1 MSVFIKKVKSVDV
14 RMIITEEKILSNID
28 KVTKLVDPKS
38 KRKIIKLEE
47 DAYFKDLVESITQY
61 LTEYPNKNNFPAEVY
76 QEAYKLVEY
85 ATEQFD
91 LNNKEI
97 ENLIR
102 KREENIKM
110 SVLLKEAFDTVK
122 LKEAYWIDKLDRYE
136 GKFNKTI
143 AEALTVIAN
152 ESMKTKEELEAAE
165 KVIKSKISNLESNLF
180 IEVDMER
187 VEDRSKALSFIGIE
201 IAEAL
206 KKIPSPNKY
215 SVIKIE
221 KENINNAVKE
231 ELQENVVVKVDTN
244 EEKQDQDKD
253 KEEKVI
259 NINEKKDEVEEES
272 ENNVVEEIEFEET
285 KENEETIKLD
295 SEIETELVKNNET
308 KETKEES
315 FLELDEV
322 LKEKQEE
329 INTLAEDEEEKLK
342 STIRI
347 DTIKNEIFNNENS
360 LVDTDEKI
368 AFSEFTLDENTGQVV
383 LAKKEAGQNIFEETK
398 KIEVI
403 SINNDSDLDNGYFK
417 FIEDTRVEVKESFLG
432 SIVNAFKSLFGIKN
446 SNPALNEGMNGNR

>member
-97 ENLIR
+97 ENLIK

-143 AEALTVIAN
+143 AESLTVIAN

-244 EEKQDQDKD
+244 EEKQDQDK
-253 KEEKVI
+253 EEKVI
-259 NINEKKDEVEEES
+259 NINEKKNEVEEES

-285 KENEETIKLD
+285 KENEEKIKLD
-295 SEIETELVKNNET
+295 SEIETESLKNSEI
-308 KETKEES
+308 KEAKEES

-360 LVDTDEKI
+360 IIDKEEKI
-368 AFSEFTLDENTGQVV
+368 AFEEFALDENTGQVV

-446 SNPALNEGMNGNR
+446 SNPALNEGMNENR

>member
-244 EEKQDQDKD
+244 EEKQD
-253 KEEKVI
+253 KEETVI
-259 NINEKKDEVEEES
+259 NINEKKDEDKEES

-295 SEIETELVKNNET
+295 SKIETESLKNNET
-308 KETKEES
+308 KEAKEES

-360 LVDTDEKI
+360 IIDKEEKI

-446 SNPALNEGMNGNR
+446 SNPALNEGMNENR

>member
-97 ENLIR
+97 ENLIK

-244 EEKQDQDKD
+244 EEKQDQDK
-253 KEEKVI
+253 EEKVI
-259 NINEKKDEVEEES
+259 NINEKKNEVEEES

-285 KENEETIKLD
+285 KENEEKIKLD
-295 SEIETELVKNNET
+295 SEIETESLKNSEM
-308 KETKEES
+308 KEAKEES

-329 INTLAEDEEEKLK
+329 INTLVEDEEEKLK

-360 LVDTDEKI
+360 IIDKEEKI
-368 AFSEFTLDENTGQVV
+368 AFEEFALDENTGQVV

-417 FIEDTRVEVKESFLG
+417 FIKDTRVEVKESFLG

-446 SNPALNEGMNGNR
+446 SNPALNEGMNENR

>member
-244 EEKQDQDKD
+244 EEKQDQDK
-253 KEEKVI
+253 EEKVI
-259 NINEKKDEVEEES
+259 NINEKKNEVEEES

-285 KENEETIKLD
+285 KENEEKIKLD
-295 SEIETELVKNNET
+295 SEIETESLKNSEI
-308 KETKEES
+308 KEAKEES

-322 LKEKQEE
+322 WKEKQEE

-360 LVDTDEKI
+360 LVDKEEKI
-368 AFSEFTLDENTGQVV
+368 AFEEFTLDENTGQVV

-446 SNPALNEGMNGNR
+446 SNPALNEGMNENR

>member
-244 EEKQDQDKD
+244 EEKQDK
-253 KEEKVI
+253 
-259 NINEKKDEVEEES
+259 EES

-295 SEIETELVKNNET
+295 SKIETESLNNNET
-308 KETKEES
+308 KEAKEES

-360 LVDTDEKI
+360 LVDKDEKI

-383 LAKKEAGQNIFEETK
+383 LANKEEGQNIFEETK

-446 SNPALNEGMNGNR
+446 SNPALNEGMNENR

>member
-244 EEKQDQDKD
+244 EEKQDK
-253 KEEKVI
+253 
-259 NINEKKDEVEEES
+259 EES

-295 SEIETELVKNNET
+295 SKIETESLNNNET
-308 KETKEES
+308 KEAKEES

-360 LVDTDEKI
+360 LVDKDEKI

-383 LAKKEAGQNIFEETK
+383 LAKKEAEQNIFEETK

>member
-244 EEKQDQDKD
+244 EEKQDQDK
-253 KEEKVI
+253 EEKVI
-259 NINEKKDEVEEES
+259 NINEKKDEDKVES
-272 ENNVVEEIEFEET
+272 ENNLVEEIEFEET

-308 KETKEES
+308 KEAKEEN

-360 LVDTDEKI
+360 IVDKEEKI

-383 LAKKEAGQNIFEETK
+383 LAKKEEGQNIFEETK

-446 SNPALNEGMNGNR
+446 SNPALNEGMNENR

>member
-244 EEKQDQDKD
+244 EEKQD
-253 KEEKVI
+253 KEESVI
-259 NINEKKDEVEEES
+259 NINEKKDEDKVES

-285 KENEETIKLD
+285 KENEEKIKLD
-295 SEIETELVKNNET
+295 SKIETESLKDSEI
-308 KETKEES
+308 KEAKEES

-360 LVDTDEKI
+360 IIDKEEKI
-368 AFSEFTLDENTGQVV
+368 DFEEFTLDENTGQVV
-383 LAKKEAGQNIFEETK
+383 LAKKEEGQNIFEETK

-446 SNPALNEGMNGNR
+446 SNPALNEGMNENR

>member
-244 EEKQDQDKD
+244 EEKQDQDK
-253 KEEKVI
+253 EEKVI
-259 NINEKKDEVEEES
+259 NINEKKNEVEEES

-285 KENEETIKLD
+285 KENEEKIKLD
-295 SEIETELVKNNET
+295 SEIETESLKNSEI
-308 KETKEES
+308 KEAKEES

-360 LVDTDEKI
+360 LVDKEEKI
-368 AFSEFTLDENTGQVV
+368 AFEEFTLDENTGQVV

-446 SNPALNEGMNGNR
+446 SNPALNEGMNENR

>member
-244 EEKQDQDKD
+244 EEKQDQDK
-253 KEEKVI
+253 EEKVI
-259 NINEKKDEVEEES
+259 NINEKKDEDKVES

-295 SEIETELVKNNET
+295 SEIETELIKNNET
-308 KETKEES
+308 KEAKEES

-360 LVDTDEKI
+360 LVDKEEKI
-368 AFSEFTLDENTGQVV
+368 AFEEFTLDENTGQVV

-446 SNPALNEGMNGNR
+446 SNPALNEGMNENR

>member
-244 EEKQDQDKD
+244 EEKQD
-253 KEEKVI
+253 KEETVI
-259 NINEKKDEVEEES
+259 NINEKKDEDKEES
-272 ENNVVEEIEFEET
+272 ENNVVEEIEFEEI
-285 KENEETIKLD
+285 KENEERIKLD
-295 SEIETELVKNNET
+295 SKIETESLKNNET
-308 KETKEES
+308 KEAKEES

-360 LVDTDEKI
+360 IIDKEEKI
-368 AFSEFTLDENTGQVV
+368 AFEEFTLDENTGQVV
-383 LAKKEAGQNIFEETK
+383 LAKKEVGQNIFEETK

-417 FIEDTRVEVKESFLG
+417 FIEDIRVEVKESFLG

-446 SNPALNEGMNGNR
+446 SNPALNEGMNENR

>member
-97 ENLIR
+97 ENLIK

-244 EEKQDQDKD
+244 EEKQDQDK
-253 KEEKVI
+253 EEKVI
-259 NINEKKDEVEEES
+259 NINEKKNEVEEES

-285 KENEETIKLD
+285 KENEEKIKLD
-295 SEIETELVKNNET
+295 SEIETESLKNSEI
-308 KETKEES
+308 KEAKEES

-360 LVDTDEKI
+360 IIDKEEKI
-368 AFSEFTLDENTGQVV
+368 AFEEFALDENTGQVV

-446 SNPALNEGMNGNR
+446 SNPALNEGMNENR

>member
-244 EEKQDQDKD
+244 EEKQD
-253 KEEKVI
+253 KEETVI
-259 NINEKKDEVEEES
+259 NINEKKDEDKEES

-383 LAKKEAGQNIFEETK
+383 LAKKEEEQNIFEETK

>member
-61 LTEYPNKNNFPAEVY
+61 LTEYP
-76 QEAYKLVEY
+76 EAYKLVEY

-244 EEKQDQDKD
+244 EEKQDQDK
-253 KEEKVI
+253 EEKVI
-259 NINEKKDEVEEES
+259 NINEKKDEDKVES
-272 ENNVVEEIEFEET
+272 ENNLVEEIEFEET

-308 KETKEES
+308 KEAKEEN

-360 LVDTDEKI
+360 IVDKEEKI

-383 LAKKEAGQNIFEETK
+383 LAKKEEGQNIFEETK

-446 SNPALNEGMNGNR
+446 SNPALNEGMNENR

>member
-244 EEKQDQDKD
+244 EEKQDQDK
-253 KEEKVI
+253 EEKVI
-259 NINEKKDEVEEES
+259 NINEKKDEDKVES
-272 ENNVVEEIEFEET
+272 ENNLVEEIEFEET

-308 KETKEES
+308 KEAKEES

-360 LVDTDEKI
+360 IVDKEEKI

-383 LAKKEAGQNIFEETK
+383 LAKKEEGQNIFEETK

-446 SNPALNEGMNGNR
+446 SNPALNEGMNENR

>member
-244 EEKQDQDKD
+244 EEKQDQDK
-253 KEEKVI
+253 EEKVI
-259 NINEKKDEVEEES
+259 NINEKKNEVEEES

-285 KENEETIKLD
+285 KENEEKIKLD
-295 SEIETELVKNNET
+295 SEIETESLKNSEM
-308 KETKEES
+308 KEAKEES

-329 INTLAEDEEEKLK
+329 INTLVEDEEEKLK

-360 LVDTDEKI
+360 IIDKEEKI
-368 AFSEFTLDENTGQVV
+368 AFEEFALDENTGQVV

-432 SIVNAFKSLFGIKN
+432 SIVNAFKSLFGIRN
-446 SNPALNEGMNGNR
+446 SNPALNEGMNENR

>member
-244 EEKQDQDKD
+244 EEKQDK
-253 KEEKVI
+253 
-259 NINEKKDEVEEES
+259 EES

-295 SEIETELVKNNET
+295 SKIETESLKNNET
-308 KETKEES
+308 KEAKEES

-446 SNPALNEGMNGNR
+446 SNPALNEGMNENR

>member
-244 EEKQDQDKD
+244 EEKQD
-253 KEEKVI
+253 KEETVI
-259 NINEKKDEVEEES
+259 NINEKKDEDKEES
-272 ENNVVEEIEFEET
+272 ENNVVEEIEFEEI
-285 KENEETIKLD
+285 KENEERIKLD
-295 SEIETELVKNNET
+295 SKIETESLKNNET
-308 KETKEES
+308 KEAKEES

-360 LVDTDEKI
+360 IVDKDEKI

-446 SNPALNEGMNGNR
+446 SNPALNEGMNENR

>member
-244 EEKQDQDKD
+244 EEKQD
-253 KEEKVI
+253 KEETVI
-259 NINEKKDEVEEES
+259 NINEKKDEDKEES

-295 SEIETELVKNNET
+295 SKIETESLKNNET
-308 KETKEES
+308 KEAKEES

-322 LKEKQEE
+322 LKEKKEE

-360 LVDTDEKI
+360 LVDKDEKI

-383 LAKKEAGQNIFEETK
+383 LAKKEEEQNIFEETK

-446 SNPALNEGMNGNR
+446 SNPALNEGMNENR

>member
-97 ENLIR
+97 ENLIK

-244 EEKQDQDKD
+244 EEKQDQDK
-253 KEEKVI
+253 EEKVI
-259 NINEKKDEVEEES
+259 NINKKKDEVEEES

-285 KENEETIKLD
+285 KENEEKIKLD
-295 SEIETELVKNNET
+295 SEIETESLKNSEI
-308 KETKEES
+308 KEAKEES

-329 INTLAEDEEEKLK
+329 INTLVEDEEEKLK

-360 LVDTDEKI
+360 IIDKEEKI
-368 AFSEFTLDENTGQVV
+368 AFEEFALDENTGQVV

-446 SNPALNEGMNGNR
+446 SNPALNEGMNENR

>member
-244 EEKQDQDKD
+244 EEKQD
-253 KEEKVI
+253 KEETVI
-259 NINEKKDEVEEES
+259 NINEKKDEDKVES
-272 ENNVVEEIEFEET
+272 ENNVVE
-285 KENEETIKLD
+285 
-295 SEIETELVKNNET
+295 EIETELVKNNET
-308 KETKEES
+308 KEAKEES

-360 LVDTDEKI
+360 IVDKDEKI

>member
-244 EEKQDQDKD
+244 EEKQD
-253 KEEKVI
+253 KEETVI
-259 NINEKKDEVEEES
+259 NINEKKDEDKVES
-272 ENNVVEEIEFEET
+272 ENNVVEEIEFEEI

-295 SEIETELVKNNET
+295 SKIETESLKNNET
-308 KETKEES
+308 KEAKE
-315 FLELDEV
+315 
-322 LKEKQEE
+322 
-329 INTLAEDEEEKLK
+329 
-342 STIRI
+342 
-347 DTIKNEIFNNENS
+347 
-360 LVDTDEKI
+360 
-368 AFSEFTLDENTGQVV
+368 
-383 LAKKEAGQNIFEETK
+383 
-398 KIEVI
+398 
-403 SINNDSDLDNGYFK
+403 
-417 FIEDTRVEVKESFLG
+417 
-432 SIVNAFKSLFGIKN
+432 
-446 SNPALNEGMNGNR
+446 

>member
-244 EEKQDQDKD
+244 EEKQD
-253 KEEKVI
+253 KEESVI
-259 NINEKKDEVEEES
+259 NINEKKDEDKVES

-285 KENEETIKLD
+285 KENEEKIKLD
-295 SEIETELVKNNET
+295 SKIETESLKDSEI
-308 KETKEES
+308 KEAKEES

-360 LVDTDEKI
+360 IIDKEEKI
-368 AFSEFTLDENTGQVV
+368 DFEEFTLDENTGQVV
-383 LAKKEAGQNIFEETK
+383 LAKKEEGQNIFEETK

>member
-244 EEKQDQDKD
+244 EEKQD
-253 KEEKVI
+253 KEETVI
-259 NINEKKDEVEEES
+259 NINEKKDEDKEES

-383 LAKKEAGQNIFEETK
+383 LAKKEAEQNIFEETK

-446 SNPALNEGMNGNR
+446 SNPALNEGMNENR

>member
-244 EEKQDQDKD
+244 EEKQD
-253 KEEKVI
+253 KEETVI
-259 NINEKKDEVEEES
+259 NINEKKDEDKVES

-295 SEIETELVKNNET
+295 SKIETESLKNNET
-308 KETKEES
+308 KEAKEES

-360 LVDTDEKI
+360 IIDKEEKI
-368 AFSEFTLDENTGQVV
+368 AFEEFTLDENTGQVV
-383 LAKKEAGQNIFEETK
+383 LAKKEVGQNIFEETK

-446 SNPALNEGMNGNR
+446 SNPALNEGMNENR

>member
-244 EEKQDQDKD
+244 EEKQD
-253 KEEKVI
+253 KEETVI
-259 NINEKKDEVEEES
+259 NINEKKDEDKEES

-295 SEIETELVKNNET
+295 SKIETESLKNN
-308 KETKEES
+308 
-315 FLELDEV
+315 
-322 LKEKQEE
+322 
-329 INTLAEDEEEKLK
+329 
-342 STIRI
+342 
-347 DTIKNEIFNNENS
+347 
-360 LVDTDEKI
+360 
-368 AFSEFTLDENTGQVV
+368 
-383 LAKKEAGQNIFEETK
+383 
-398 KIEVI
+398 
-403 SINNDSDLDNGYFK
+403 
-417 FIEDTRVEVKESFLG
+417 
-432 SIVNAFKSLFGIKN
+432 
-446 SNPALNEGMNGNR
+446 

>member
-97 ENLIR
+97 ENLIK

-244 EEKQDQDKD
+244 EEKQDQDK
-253 KEEKVI
+253 EEKVI
-259 NINEKKDEVEEES
+259 NINKKKDEVEEES

-285 KENEETIKLD
+285 KENEEKIKLD
-295 SEIETELVKNNET
+295 SEIETESLKNSEI
-308 KETKEES
+308 KEAKEES

-360 LVDTDEKI
+360 IIDKEEKI
-368 AFSEFTLDENTGQVV
+368 AFEEFALDENTGQVV

-446 SNPALNEGMNGNR
+446 SNPALNEGMNENR

>member
-244 EEKQDQDKD
+244 EEKQD

-259 NINEKKDEVEEES
+259 NINEKKDEDKEES
-272 ENNVVEEIEFEET
+272 ENNVVE
-285 KENEETIKLD
+285 
-295 SEIETELVKNNET
+295 EIETELVKNNET
-308 KETKEES
+308 KEAKEES

-360 LVDTDEKI
+360 IVDKDEKI

>member
-244 EEKQDQDKD
+244 EEKQDQDK
-253 KEEKVI
+253 EEKVI
-259 NINEKKDEVEEES
+259 NINEKKNEVEEES

-285 KENEETIKLD
+285 KENEEKIKLD
-295 SEIETELVKNNET
+295 SEIETESLKNSEI
-308 KETKEES
+308 KEAKEES

-360 LVDTDEKI
+360 IIDKEEKI
-368 AFSEFTLDENTGQVV
+368 AFEEFALDENTGQVV

-446 SNPALNEGMNGNR
+446 SNPALNEGMNENR

>member
-244 EEKQDQDKD
+244 EEKQD
-253 KEEKVI
+253 KEESVI

-295 SEIETELVKNNET
+295 SKIETESLKDSEI
-308 KETKEES
+308 KEAKEES

-322 LKEKQEE
+322 LKEKQDE

-360 LVDTDEKI
+360 IIDKEEKI
-368 AFSEFTLDENTGQVV
+368 AFEEFTLDENTGQVV

-446 SNPALNEGMNGNR
+446 SNPALNEGMNENR

>member
-244 EEKQDQDKD
+244 EEKQD
-253 KEEKVI
+253 KEETVI
-259 NINEKKDEVEEES
+259 NINEKKDEDKVES
-272 ENNVVEEIEFEET
+272 ENNVVEEIEFEEI

-295 SEIETELVKNNET
+295 SKIETESLKNNET
-308 KETKEES
+308 KEAKEES

-360 LVDTDEKI
+360 IIDKEEKI

>member
-244 EEKQDQDKD
+244 EEKQDQDK
-253 KEEKVI
+253 EEKVI
-259 NINEKKDEVEEES
+259 NINKKKDEVEEES

-285 KENEETIKLD
+285 KENEEKIKLD
-295 SEIETELVKNNET
+295 SEIETESLKNSEI
-308 KETKEES
+308 KEAKEES

-329 INTLAEDEEEKLK
+329 INTLVEDEEEKLK

-360 LVDTDEKI
+360 IIDKEEKI
-368 AFSEFTLDENTGQVV
+368 AFEEFALDENTGQVV

-446 SNPALNEGMNGNR
+446 SNPALNEGMNENR

>member
-285 KENEETIKLD
+285 IKLD
-295 SEIETELVKNNET
+295 SKIETELVKNNET

>member
-244 EEKQDQDKD
+244 EEKQD
-253 KEEKVI
+253 KEETVI
-259 NINEKKDEVEEES
+259 NINEKKDEDKEES

-295 SEIETELVKNNET
+295 SKIETESLKNNET
-308 KETKEES
+308 KEAKEES

-360 LVDTDEKI
+360 IIDKEEKI
-368 AFSEFTLDENTGQVV
+368 AFEEFTLDENTGQVV

>member
-244 EEKQDQDKD
+244 EEKQDQDK
-253 KEEKVI
+253 EEKVI
-259 NINEKKDEVEEES
+259 NINEKKNEVEEES

-285 KENEETIKLD
+285 KENEEKIKLD
-295 SEIETELVKNNET
+295 SEIETESLKNSEI
-308 KETKEES
+308 KEAKEES

-360 LVDTDEKI
+360 LVDKEEKI
-368 AFSEFTLDENTGQVV
+368 AFEEFTLDENTGQVV
-383 LAKKEAGQNIFEETK
+383 LAKKEDGQNIFEETK

-446 SNPALNEGMNGNR
+446 SNPALNEGMNENR

>member
-206 KKIPSPNKY
+206 KKIPYPNKY

-244 EEKQDQDKD
+244 EEKQD
-253 KEEKVI
+253 KEETVI
-259 NINEKKDEVEEES
+259 NINEKKDEDKEES

-295 SEIETELVKNNET
+295 SKIETESLKNNEI
-308 KETKEES
+308 KEAKEES

-360 LVDTDEKI
+360 IIDKEEKI
-368 AFSEFTLDENTGQVV
+368 DFEEFTLDENTGQVV
-383 LAKKEAGQNIFEETK
+383 LAKKEEGQNIFEETK

>member
-244 EEKQDQDKD
+244 EEKQDQDK
-253 KEEKVI
+253 EEKVI
-259 NINEKKDEVEEES
+259 NINEKKNEVEEES

-285 KENEETIKLD
+285 KENEEKIKLD
-295 SEIETELVKNNET
+295 SEIETESLKNSEM
-308 KETKEES
+308 KEAKEES

-329 INTLAEDEEEKLK
+329 INTLVEDEEEKLK

-360 LVDTDEKI
+360 IIDKEEKI
-368 AFSEFTLDENTGQVV
+368 AFEEFALDENTGQVV

-417 FIEDTRVEVKESFLG
+417 FIKDTRVEVKESFLG

-446 SNPALNEGMNGNR
+446 SNPALNEGMNENR

>member
-244 EEKQDQDKD
+244 EEKQDK
-253 KEEKVI
+253 
-259 NINEKKDEVEEES
+259 EES

-295 SEIETELVKNNET
+295 SKIETESLNNNET
-308 KETKEES
+308 KEAKEES

-360 LVDTDEKI
+360 LVDKDEKI

-383 LAKKEAGQNIFEETK
+383 LAKKEAEQNIFEETK

-446 SNPALNEGMNGNR
+446 SNPALNEGMNENR